1 VHQLV
6 DDLDIFCAG
15 GDAPPRNCKNSNFQ
29 HSRDYSRCVCKDGF
43 YEQAGDCVAC
53 PKGSWCLEGVKTQCP
68 LHKYQDLE
76 KATECKSC
84 AVERDG
90 ELVYSGCTGN
100 RQRRW
105 CEPGTSEPACVP
117 CTRCRKAYLTRNTD
131 VNNPE
136 VDCYK
141 NY

>member
-1 VHQLV
+1 VHQLK
-6 DDLDIFCAG
+6 DDLDVYCAG

-43 YEQAGDCVAC
+43 YEQDGECVAC
-53 PKGSWCLEGVKTQCP
+53 PTGSRCLEGVKTLCP
-68 LHKYQDLE
+68 PHTYQDTE
-76 KATECKSC
+76 KATGCKSC

-90 ELVYSGCTGN
+90 ELVYSGCPGN
-100 RQRRW
+100 QQRRW

-131 VNNPE
+131 ERNPE